1 MMMFLVGDDGV
12 SVRQAVNRRVVAL
25 LLLSLQA
32 RPFALGAWQISFFP
46 DKGRFESLVPSKQ
59 ISMRH
64 FNSAERKEIKQRGDQ
79 F

>member
-46 DKGRFESLVPSKQ
+46 NKERFKSLVPSKQ

-64 FNSAERKEIKQRGDQ
+64 FNSERKEIKQRGDQ